1 MIDELKQAFQLRKQH
16 EFQKAID
23 IYAPIWKQNHDSF
36 DDWAGWSYAFS
47 LSKLNRH
54 DEALEVCRTL
64 FPRFSQSEIL
74 NSLYAKSIFYTQ
86 FTRDKSPSIE
96 VLSKATEAMMRLAPP
111 HQPYSLTSV
120 AIFRLIKV
128 LLSQQAIDWK
138 KIEDWL
144 LKMEPDLLNDQP
156 YQMTDA
162 RGKQIELASPKEEW
176 YSNMIK
182 VKGWLN
188 QPKELLALLDVARK
202 QNIKWHYNNDLWF
215 ARKEAFAL
223 NQLGEKDKAE
233 KILRNILKR
242 KKDWFLLYDLSQVI
256 ENEKE
261 SLTLMARAARSPGK
275 DEHKLKLFQSLYE
288 RLAKIEMHHK
298 DAAMHLCLIAAI
310 REEQGWPVKEE
321 MRNTIIK
328 AGIDPV
334 QEGSSLAIK
343 KKLIPVWISLDKD
356 SAKRLTGKVKSI
368 LPNGNAG
375 FISCESANYY
385 FRVGNL
391 KNKIKPGTMLSFELE
406 DGFDKKKN
414 KSTKVAVNIQPQ

>member
-1 MIDELKQAFQLRKQH
+1 MNEKLQEAFNLRKDQN
-16 EFQKAID
+16 FYQAIE
-23 IYAPIWKQNHDSF
+23 IYQPIWKQNHDSF

-64 FPRFSQSEIL
+64 FPRFNHSEIL
-74 NSLYAKSIFYTQ
+74 NSLYAKCIFYTQ

-96 VLSKATEAMMRLAPP
+96 VLSKATEAMMQLSPP
-111 HQPYSLTSV
+111 HQPYSLTSA

-128 LLSQQAIDWK
+128 LLSQQSIEWG
-138 KIEDWL
+138 KIENWL
-144 LKMEPDLLNDQP
+144 LKLEPDLLDDRP
-156 YQMTDA
+156 FRMTDS
-162 RGKQIELASPKEEW
+162 RGNHIELASPKEEW

-182 VKGWLN
+182 VKGGLN

-202 QNIKWHYNNDLWF
+202 QNIKWHYNNDIWF

-242 KKDWFLLYDLSQVI
+242 KKDWFLLYDLSLVI

-261 SLTLMARAARSPGK
+261 SLTLMARAARAPGK

-288 RLAKIEMHHK
+288 RLAKIEMHHN
-298 DAAMHLCLIAAI
+298 DAAIHLCLIAAI

-343 KKLIPVWISLDKD
+343 KNLIPVWISLDKD
-356 SAKRLTGKVKSI
+356 AAKRLTGKVKSI

-375 FISCESANYY
+375 FISCENVSYY

-406 DGFDKKKN
+406 DGYDKKKN
-414 KSTKVAVNIQPQ
+414 KSTKVAVNIQLQ